1 MREDT
6 FEKQELGKDNTNV
19 LIIIGIFLVA
29 LNLRPALTSIGP
41 IMGIIRDEIGFANW
55 NVALLTSLPLV
66 AFAIMS
72 ITSSY
77 LAQKYSNEKIL
88 IFGLMILSTGIIF
101 RSSTIMFLLFLGT
114 LFIGIGI
121 AVCNVLL
128 PGIIKDKFPD
138 KLSVMTGLYSS
149 IMGISATVASAISV
163 PIAKNMGLGW
173 RNSLLIWAAPAIFAS
188 FYWLVLIRR
197 KSMNHIK
204 ERLTEKQKN
213 LLKSPFAWFIAF
225 FMGCH
230 SLLFYITISWFPEI
244 LIDFGAN
251 KTIAGFLLSY
261 LQLVGIVSSLLI
273 PLIAG
278 KLKSQVGL
286 VISLN
291 ILLIIGV
298 IYLLLYHN
306 DISYIISTTLIGF
319 SLSGNFTIALLL
331 LSIRTKNTKQATLL
345 SGMAQ
350 STGYALAALGPIAVG
365 LIYDITRDWTIPLF
379 SLILLAICSS
389 LLGLKVGQNKF
400 V

>member
-1 MREDT
+1 MKEYT
-6 FEKQELGKDNTNV
+6 LEKQELGKDDTNV

-66 AFAIMS
+66 AFAVMS
-72 ITSSY
+72 IISSY
-77 LAQKYSNEKIL
+77 LAQKYSNEKTL
-88 IFGLMILSTGIIF
+88 IFGLIILSMGIIF
-101 RSSTIMFLLFLGT
+101 RSSTMIILLFLGT
-114 LFIGIGI
+114 LLIGIGI

-138 KLSVMTGLYSS
+138 KLSIMTGLYSS

-173 RNSLLIWAAPAIFAS
+173 RNALLIWVVPAILAS
-188 FYWLVLIRR
+188 FYWLVIIRR
-197 KSMNHIK
+197 KPTHRIQ
-204 ERLTEKQKN
+204 ERSIEKTKKF
-213 LLKSPFAWFIAF
+213 LRSPFAWFIAF

-244 LIDFGAN
+244 LIHFGAN

-261 LQLVGIVSSLLI
+261 LQLVGIASSLLI

-306 DISYIISTTLIGF
+306 DISFIISTTLIGV

-365 LIYDITRDWTIPLF
+365 FIYDITRDWTIPLF
-379 SLILLAICSS
+379 LLILLAICSS

>member
-6 FEKQELGKDNTNV
+6 FEKQDLGKDNTNV

-173 RNSLLIWAAPAIFAS
+173 RNALLIWAAPAIFAS

-204 ERLTEKQKN
+204 ERLTEKQKD

-365 LIYDITRDWTIPLF
+365 FIYDITRDWTIPIF

-389 LLGLKVGQNKF
+389 LLGLKIGQNKF

>member
-1 MREDT
+1 MREPT
-6 FEKQELGKDNTNV
+6 LEKQELGKHNTNV
-19 LIIIGIFLVA
+19 LLIIGVFLVA

-41 IMGIIRDEIGFANW
+41 IMGVIRDEIGFANW
-55 NVALLTSLPLV
+55 SVALLTSLPLA
-66 AFAIMS
+66 AFAVMS

-77 LAQKYSNEKIL
+77 IAQKYSNEKTL
-88 IFGLMILSTGIIF
+88 IFGLMILCMGIIF
-101 RSSTIMFLLFLGT
+101 RSSTITFLLFLGT

-128 PGIIKDKFPD
+128 PGIIKDKFPN

-149 IMGISATVASAISV
+149 IMGISATIASAISV

-173 RNSLLIWAAPAIFAS
+173 RNALLIWVVPAIFAT

-197 KSMNHIK
+197 KPAHRIK
-204 ERLTEKQKN
+204 GRSLEKPKN
-213 LLKSPFAWFIAF
+213 FLRSPFAWFIAF

-244 LIDFGAN
+244 LIHFGAN

-350 STGYALAALGPIAVG
+350 STGYALAALGPIVVG
-365 LIYDITRDWTIPLF
+365 FIYDITRDWTIPLF
-379 SLILLAICSS
+379 LLILLAICSS

-400 V
+400 I

>member
-6 FEKQELGKDNTNV
+6 FEKQDLGKDNTNV

-173 RNSLLIWAAPAIFAS
+173 RNALLIWAAPAIFAS

-204 ERLTEKQKN
+204 ERLTEKQKD

-225 FMGCH
+225 F
-230 SLLFYITISWFPEI
+230 LW
-244 LIDFGAN
+244 
-251 KTIAGFLLSY
+251 
-261 LQLVGIVSSLLI
+261 
-273 PLIAG
+273 
-278 KLKSQVGL
+278 
-286 VISLN
+286 
-291 ILLIIGV
+291 GV
-298 IYLLLYHN
+298 IPFYS
-306 DISYIISTTLIGF
+306 ISP
-319 SLSGNFTIALLL
+319 SLGSQ
-331 LSIRTKNTKQATLL
+331 K
-345 SGMAQ
+345 
-350 STGYALAALGPIAVG
+350 Y
-365 LIYDITRDWTIPLF
+365 
-379 SLILLAICSS
+379 
-389 LLGLKVGQNKF
+389 
-400 V
+400 

>member
-6 FEKQELGKDNTNV
+6 FEKQDLGKDNTNV
-19 LIIIGIFLVA
+19 LISIGIFLVA

-173 RNSLLIWAAPAIFAS
+173 RNALLIWAAPAIFAS

-204 ERLTEKQKN
+204 ERLTEKQKD

-365 LIYDITRDWTIPLF
+365 FIYDITRDWTIPIF

-389 LLGLKVGQNKF
+389 LLGLKIGQNKF

>member
-6 FEKQELGKDNTNV
+6 FKKQELGKDNTNV

-101 RSSTIMFLLFLGT
+101 RSSTIMFLLLLGT

-128 PGIIKDKFPD
+128 PGIIKDKFPN

-173 RNSLLIWAAPAIFAS
+173 RNALLIWAAPAIFAS

-204 ERLTEKQKN
+204 ERPTEKQKD

-251 KTIAGFLLSY
+251 KTTAGFLLSY

-350 STGYALAALGPIAVG
+350 STGYALAALGPIVIG
-365 LIYDITRDWTIPLF
+365 FIYDITRDWTIPLF
-379 SLILLAICSS
+379 LLILLAICSS
-389 LLGLKVGQNKF
+389 FLGLKIGQNKF
-400 V
+400 I

>member
-6 FEKQELGKDNTNV
+6 FEKQDLGKDNTNV

-173 RNSLLIWAAPAIFAS
+173 RNALLIWAAPAIFAS

-204 ERLTEKQKN
+204 ERLTEKQKD

-365 LIYDITRDWTIPLF
+365 FIYDITRDWTIPIF